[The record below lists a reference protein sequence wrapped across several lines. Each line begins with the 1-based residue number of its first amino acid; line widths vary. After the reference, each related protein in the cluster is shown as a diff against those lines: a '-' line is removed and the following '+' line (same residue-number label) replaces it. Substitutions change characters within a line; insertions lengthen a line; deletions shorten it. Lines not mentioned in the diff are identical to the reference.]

1 MRPQTTHPPSV
12 HLLVCPRLICRRPE
26 TSEQRSRVEQSG
38 ASSVNSNSC
47 HQSQALVTPGAP
59 HSANTRLCPECRHP
73 ILDSNRRECR
83 LTVCQIFCPLKC
95 YDRFKMSAFVYLNL
109 WDGKEASN
117 NMTTEKWGTLPRL
130 SHKSKKIFS
139 LRLNSYMYP
148 DFCEMSGLGPWS
160 YLNNVCY

>member
-1 MRPQTTHPPSV
+1 MKISLLTSYYRTMRPQTTHPLSVSPSICWFV
-12 HLLVCPRLICRRPE
+12 RDLIWRRPE
-26 TSEQRSRVEQSG
+26 TSEQRSREEQSG

-95 YDRFKMSAFVYLNL
+95 YDRFKKSAFVYLNL

-117 NMTTEKWGTLPRL
+117 NMTTEK
-130 SHKSKKIFS
+130 
-139 LRLNSYMYP
+139 
-148 DFCEMSGLGPWS
+148 
-160 YLNNVCY
+160 